1 MASGK
6 NAAIKGYNAEKMS
19 ASDGK
24 SQKVT
29 NSSRKHVWIPAGV
42 YPERSRRTGMT
53 VLVGG
58 NSH

>member
-1 MASGK
+1 MTQEK
-6 NAAIKGYNAEKMS
+6 NVAIKGYNAGILS